1 MRVCFVNCRRSRFA
15 VSTAKS
21 NKTATMENESLYL
34 LVTNYVTCANVWIF
48 FFFFLLQSS
57 GHHAVHSNIVLFE
70 TRFMFSVS

>member
-34 LVTNYVTCANVWIF
+34 LVTNYVMYKCMDVWIF
-48 FFFFLLQSS
+48 FFFCRVRGNL
-57 GHHAVHSNIVLFE
+57 AVYSNIVLFE
-70 TRFMFSVS
+70 VCFMFSIS

>member
-34 LVTNYVTCANVWIF
+34 LVTNYVTCTNVWIF
-48 FFFFLLQSS
+48 LFFFAEFGASYCIFQC
-57 GHHAVHSNIVLFE
+57 SNI
-70 TRFMFSVS
+70 

>member
-34 LVTNYVTCANVWIF
+34 LVTNYVTCTNVWIF
-48 FFFFLLQSS
+48 FFCRVR
-57 GHHAVHSNIVLFE
+57 GHHAVYSNIVLFE
-70 TRFMFSVS
+70 ARFMFSIS

>member
-34 LVTNYVTCANVWIF
+34 LVTNYVTCTNVWIF
-48 FFFFLLQSS
+48 FFFCSL
-57 GHHAVHSNIVLFE
+57 GHHTVYSNIVIFE
-70 TRFMFSVS
+70 KLMVSNS

>member
-34 LVTNYVTCANVWIF
+34 LVTNYVTCTNVIF
-48 FFFFLLQSS
+48 FFFLQSS
-57 GHHAVHSNIVLFE
+57 GHHAVYSNIVLFE
-70 TRFMFSVS
+70 TRFMFSIS